1 MVGPD
6 VSETS
11 AGHVIED
18 RLEELEI
25 DEQQQEDFVDNLG
38 EDCLLEMYRR
48 MVLIREFEEK
58 TYQIYLQRKI
68 GGFCHIYSG
77 EEAVAIGA
85 FETIDTDHDYSITA
99 YRDHGHA
106 LAAGM
111 SPKSVMAELFGKATG
126 CSRGKGGS
134 MHLFD
139 TERNFMGGHAI
150 VGGHLPLA
158 AGLGFKINYREN
170 DNVVLCFFGDG
181 AMNQGALHEALNL
194 IGLYNL
200 PVVLIC
206 ENNGYGMGTAVDRAS
221 AESDLYRRSSAYSID
236 GYRVNG
242 LDVMAVY
249 ELVSEA
255 VERARVENKPTFIE
269 AVTYRF
275 RGHSMSDPAEYRTDD
290 ELEEFK
296 QRDPIKYMAEILKD
310 EGILADSDVES
321 IQDEMQ
327 ETVDEAVEFAE
338 ESPQP
343 DVSDVYEDVYVDYP
357 RDLRG
362 NQ

>member
-1 MVGPD
+1 MAGPD
-6 VSETS
+6 INETA

-18 RLEELEI
+18 RLEELEL
-25 DEQQQEDFVDNLG
+25 DEEQQEEFVDDLG
-38 EDCLLEMYRR
+38 NDRLLEMYRR
-48 MVLIREFEEK
+48 MVLIREFEET

-111 SPKSVMAELFGKATG
+111 SPKSVMAELYGKATG

-134 MHLFD
+134 MHMFD
-139 TERNFMGGHAI
+139 TDLNFMGGHAI

-158 AGLGFKINYREN
+158 AGLGFKINYREE

-249 ELVSEA
+249 EMVSEA
-255 VERARVENKPTFIE
+255 VERARMENKPTFIE

-275 RGHSMSDPAEYRTDD
+275 RGHSMSDPAEYRTRE
-290 ELEEFK
+290 ELEDFK
-296 QRDPIKYMAEILKD
+296 QRDPISYMADILTD
-310 EGILADSDVES
+310 EGILDESDIES
-321 IQDEMQ
+321 IQNEME
-327 ETVDEAVEFAE
+327 ETVQDAIDFAE
-338 ESPQP
+338 ESPEP
-343 DVSDVYEDVYVDYP
+343 ETDDVYEDVYVDYP
-357 RDLRG
+357 RDLSDP
-362 NQ
+362 Q

>member
-1 MVGPD
+1 MSGPD
-6 VSETS
+6 VSETA
-11 AGHVIED
+11 AGHIIED
-18 RLEELEI
+18 RLEDLEI
-25 DEQQQEDFVDNLG
+25 DPDQKESFVDELG
-38 EDCLLEMYRR
+38 DDTLLEMYRR
-48 MVLIREFEEK
+48 MVLIREFEET

-85 FETIDTDHDYSITA
+85 FENIDTDQDYSITA

-111 SPKSVMAELFGKATG
+111 SPKSVMAELYGKATG

-139 TERNFMGGHAI
+139 TDLNFMGGHAI

-158 AGLGFKINYREN
+158 AGLGFKVNYREE

-181 AMNQGALHEALNL
+181 AMNQGALHEAMNL

-221 AESDLYRRSSAYSID
+221 AESDLYRRSASYDID

-249 ELVSEA
+249 ELVGDA
-255 VERARVENKPTFIE
+255 VERARQENKPTFIE

-275 RGHSMSDPAEYRTDD
+275 RGHSMSDPAEYRSRE
-290 ELEEFK
+290 ELENFK
-296 QRDPIKYMAEILKD
+296 KKDPIKHMASILTD
-310 EGILADSDVES
+310 EGIIDDSDVDA

-327 ETVDEAVEFAE
+327 ETVQEAVEFAE
-338 ESPQP
+338 DSPEP
-343 DVSDVYEDVYVDYP
+343 ENEEVYEDIYNEYP
-357 RDLRG
+357 RDLT
-362 NQ
+362 NPQ

>member
-1 MVGPD
+1 MSGPD

-11 AGHVIED
+11 AGQVIED
-18 RLEELEI
+18 RLEELEM
-25 DEQQQEDFVDNLG
+25 DSEQQQKFVDELG
-38 EDCLLEMYRR
+38 DERLLEMYRR
-48 MVLIREFEEK
+48 MVLIREFEET

-85 FETIDTDHDYSITA
+85 FECIDTDEDYSITA

-106 LAAGM
+106 LAAGL
-111 SPKSVMAELFGKATG
+111 SPKSVMAELYGKTTG

-139 TERNFMGGHAI
+139 TDRNFMGGHAI
-150 VGGHLPLA
+150 VGAHLPLA
-158 AGLGFKINYREN
+158 AGLGFKVNYREE

-181 AMNQGALHEALNL
+181 AMNQGSLHEALNL

-242 LDVMAVY
+242 LDVMAVH
-249 ELVSEA
+249 ELVSSA
-255 VERARVENKPTFIE
+255 VERARTENKPTFIE

-275 RGHSMSDPAEYRTDD
+275 RGHSMSDPAEYRTRD
-290 ELEEFK
+290 ELENFK
-296 QRDPIKYMAEILKD
+296 QRDPINYMADILID
-310 EGILADSDVES
+310 EGIIEESDVES
-321 IQDEMQ
+321 IQDEME
-327 ETVDEAVEFAE
+327 ETVQEAVDFAE
-338 ESPQP
+338 ESPEPEP
-343 DVSDVYEDVYVDYP
+343 DELYEDVYENYP
-357 RDLRG
+357 RDLRDK
-362 NQ
+362 Q

>member
-1 MVGPD
+1 
-6 VSETS
+6 
-11 AGHVIED
+11 
-18 RLEELEI
+18 
-25 DEQQQEDFVDNLG
+25 
-38 EDCLLEMYRR
+38 MYKR
-48 MVLIREFEEK
+48 MVLIREFEET

-85 FETIDTDHDYSITA
+85 FECIDTDRDYSITA

-106 LAAGM
+106 LAAGL
-111 SPKSVMAELFGKATG
+111 SPESVMAELYGKATG

-139 TERNFMGGHAI
+139 ADRNFMGGHAI
-150 VGGHLPLA
+150 VGTHLPLA
-158 AGLGFKINYREN
+158 AGLGFKINYRDE

-249 ELVSEA
+249 ELVSDA
-255 VERARVENKPTFIE
+255 VEQARIENRPTFIE

-275 RGHSMSDPAEYRTDD
+275 RGHSMSDPADYRPRE

-296 QRDPIKYMAEILKD
+296 KRDPIEYLADILIE
-310 EGILADSDVES
+310 EGILVDSDVES

-327 ETVDEAVEFAE
+327 ERVQEAVEFAE
-338 ESPQP
+338 ESPEP
-343 DVSDVYEDVYVDYP
+343 DYDEVYEDVYSNYP
-357 RDLRG
+357 RNL
-362 NQ
+362 NVSQ

>member
-1 MVGPD
+1 MAGPN
-6 VSETS
+6 VSGTG
-11 AGHVIED
+11 AGHIIED
-18 RLEELEI
+18 RLEDLEV
-25 DEQQQEDFVDNLG
+25 DPDQQETFVDDLG
-38 EDCLLEMYRR
+38 DDKLLEMYRR
-48 MVLIREFEEK
+48 MVLIREFEET

-85 FETIDTDHDYSITA
+85 YECIDTDHDYSITA

-111 SPKSVMAELFGKATG
+111 TPKSVMAELFGKATG

-139 TERNFMGGHAI
+139 DELNFMGGHAI
-150 VGGHLPLA
+150 VGAHLPLA
-158 AGLGFKINYREN
+158 AGLGFKVNYREE

-181 AMNQGALHEALNL
+181 AMNQGALHEAMNL

-206 ENNGYGMGTAVDRAS
+206 ENNGYGMGTAVNRAS
-221 AESDLYRRSSAYSID
+221 AESDLYRRSSSYNID

-249 ELVSEA
+249 ELVNDA
-255 VERARVENKPTFIE
+255 VERARKENKPTFIE

-275 RGHSMSDPAEYRTDD
+275 RGHSMSDPAEYRSKD
-290 ELEEFK
+290 ELENFK
-296 QRDPIKYMAEILKD
+296 KKDPIKHMASILKD
-310 EGILADSDVES
+310 EGILEDSDVDS

-327 ETVDEAVEFAE
+327 EKVQEAIDFAE
-338 ESPQP
+338 ESPEP
-343 DVSDVYEDVYVDYP
+343 EKADVYEDVYNEYP
-357 RDLRG
+357 RDLS
-362 NQ
+362 NPQ